1 MILYWRRYGKAGGC
15 QIKKQTSWKAFY
27 IERASR
33 VRRPGANLFQQ
44 GSVVLIKLVLPVI
57 RDFNT
62 LRFLMTDK
70 HSVRRLQSVPLSG
83 NCEAISNGNAQ
94 RWLLYLEN
102 FIQKILMKRFFI
114 KTSENIV
121 NKVYDQTKRTK
132 VQDRSNSIR
141 VIKRKDPVSNA
152 IETVNEVKQKRAQGG
167 CLGTKSRWK
176 TW

>member
-15 QIKKQTSWKAFY
+15 QIKIKIFY
-27 IERASR
+27 ILIGGCSSVGRAPALQAGGHEFESHHLHWNCKTFR
-33 VRRPGANLFQQ
+33 LTEIAKQ
-44 GSVVLIKLVLPVI
+44 
-57 RDFNT
+57 
-62 LRFLMTDK
+62 FLMHERHCAKCYCTLK
-70 HSVRRLQSVPLSG
+70 TSYRRF
-83 NCEAISNGNAQ
+83 
-94 RWLLYLEN
+94 WW
-102 FIQKILMKRFFI
+102 KWFFI

>member
-1 MILYWRRYGKAGGC
+1 M
-15 QIKKQTSWKAFY
+15 
-27 IERASR
+27 
-33 VRRPGANLFQQ
+33 
-44 GSVVLIKLVLPVI
+44 
-57 RDFNT
+57 
-62 LRFLMTDK
+62 
-70 HSVRRLQSVPLSG
+70 
-83 NCEAISNGNAQ
+83 
-94 RWLLYLEN
+94 LLYLEN

-167 CLGTKSRWK
+167 CLGTKSR
-176 TW
+176 

>member
-1 MILYWRRYGKAGGC
+1 MFALEEIKDFFASILLH
-15 QIKKQTSWKAFY
+15 

-57 RDFNT
+57 RIYKT
-62 LRFLMTDK
+62 VYRFWWLINI
-70 HSVRRLQSVPLSG
+70 QSDSNKSIEKCWCCG
-83 NCEAISNGNAQ
+83 NCEAISNANEV
-94 RWLLYLEN
+94 RYCTLKTSYRRFWW
-102 FIQKILMKRFFI
+102 KRFFI

-167 CLGTKSRWK
+167 CLGTKSR
-176 TW
+176 

>member
-1 MILYWRRYGKAGGC
+1 MRFWETPVHIPNTMVKTKAADDTILVTVWESRWLPD
-15 QIKKQTSWKAFY
+15 QKKNNWFYQWSEDSKSWGFWWLINIQSDSNKS
-27 IERASR
+27 IEKCRCY
-33 VRRPGANLFQQ
+33 
-44 GSVVLIKLVLPVI
+44 
-57 RDFNT
+57 
-62 LRFLMTDK
+62 
-70 HSVRRLQSVPLSG
+70 G
-83 NCEAISNGNAQ
+83 NCEAISNANEV
-94 RWLLYLEN
+94 RYCTLKTSYRRFWW
-102 FIQKILMKRFFI
+102 KWFFI

-141 VIKRKDPVSNA
+141 VIKCKDPVSNA

>member
-15 QIKKQTSWKAFY
+15 QIKQQTSWKAFY

-33 VRRPGANLFQQ
+33 VRRLGANLFQQ

-70 HSVRRLQSVPLSG
+70 HSVGRLQSVPLSG
-83 NCEAISNGNAQ
+83 NCEAISNANKV
-94 RWLLYLEN
+94 RYCTLKTSYRRFWW
-102 FIQKILMKRFFI
+102 KWFFI